1 MKHLLREMQNLNY
14 RLILLQRLHD
24 QLKLMVF
31 FKTGLAREISNRQSR
46 NAKLTT
52 DLACEVS
59 RASNA
64 ETIATSLINT
74 ENFHALASEGILSV
88 NLFNETAGRKA
99 AITAEATIRSD
110 ADMALDAKIAV
121 EVVNRRAALQSVHQI
136 LDGNTEIEK
145 SRAL

>member
-1 MKHLLREMQNLNY
+1 M
-14 RLILLQRLHD
+14 
-24 QLKLMVF
+24 
-31 FKTGLAREISNRQSR
+31 
-46 NAKLTT
+46 
-52 DLACEVS
+52 S